1 MDEQRRTAGK
11 RLPVLKGAMAS
22 GEPPEAG
29 EGVYPLLRVRWVRAL
44 LRFPLFYKIL
54 VANAAIV
61 ILGAIAGTATTIRF
75 LRVATDHS
83 PAELIVLFA
92 AAGTVLSVLVNAI
105 ILRLAL
111 DPLSILERTAK
122 RVQDGDTDARAP
134 YSPFADRDL
143 THLTWTFN
151 GMLESLSLY
160 RRQIREVAARALN
173 ASEEERK
180 RIAREL
186 HDETAQTLAAL
197 LIRLRIA
204 RDKEDAAERDA
215 LLDEVRRELGAALEG
230 VRRYARGLRPPA
242 LDELGLVPAIASYA
256 RLLEDAGAPAI
267 SIDADPVG
275 GLLSDEAEL
284 ALYRIVQEALSNAA
298 RHADA
303 DHVRI
308 RIRRRPGEVR
318 ATVEDDG
325 KGFDV
330 AETIASNSNG
340 LGLFGMQER
349 AAYVG
354 GDVEVT
360 SMPGEGTR
368 VVARV
373 PIHANGARTGKV

>member
-1 MDEQRRTAGK
+1 MDGLRGVAGR
-11 RLPVLKGAMAS
+11 RLPVLKGPMA
-22 GEPPEAG
+22 GGAPPDQGADAH
-29 EGVYPLLRVRWVRAL
+29 PLLRIRWIRAL

-61 ILGAIAGTATTIRF
+61 ILVAVAGTAAAIRL
-75 LRVATDHS
+75 LRVGTDHS
-83 PAELIVLFA
+83 PAELVVLFA
-92 AAGTVLSVLVNAI
+92 AAGVVLSVLVNAV
-105 ILRLAL
+105 ILRFAL

-122 RVQDGDTDARAP
+122 RVQEGDTDARAP

-151 GMLESLSLY
+151 GMLDSLSLY
-160 RRQIREVAARALN
+160 RRQIREVAARALK

-204 RDKEDAAERDA
+204 RDKADPAERDA
-215 LLDEVRRELGAALEG
+215 LLDEVRKELGSALEG
-230 VRRYARGLRPPA
+230 IRRYARGLRPPA

-298 RHADA
+298 RHAAA

-330 AETIASNSNG
+330 ADTIASHESG

-354 GDVEVT
+354 GNVEIT
-360 SMPGEGTR
+360 SNPGQGTC

-373 PIHANGARTGKV
+373 PIHGR

>member
-1 MDEQRRTAGK
+1 
-11 RLPVLKGAMAS
+11 
-22 GEPPEAG
+22 
-29 EGVYPLLRVRWVRAL
+29 
-44 LRFPLFYKIL
+44 
-54 VANAAIV
+54 

-197 LIRLRIA
+197 LIRLR
-204 RDKEDAAERDA
+204 
-215 LLDEVRRELGAALEG
+215 
-230 VRRYARGLRPPA
+230 
-242 LDELGLVPAIASYA
+242 
-256 RLLEDAGAPAI
+256 
-267 SIDADPVG
+267 
-275 GLLSDEAEL
+275 
-284 ALYRIVQEALSNAA
+284 
-298 RHADA
+298 
-303 DHVRI
+303 
-308 RIRRRPGEVR
+308 
-318 ATVEDDG
+318 
-325 KGFDV
+325 
-330 AETIASNSNG
+330 
-340 LGLFGMQER
+340 
-349 AAYVG
+349 
-354 GDVEVT
+354 
-360 SMPGEGTR
+360 
-368 VVARV
+368 
-373 PIHANGARTGKV
+373 